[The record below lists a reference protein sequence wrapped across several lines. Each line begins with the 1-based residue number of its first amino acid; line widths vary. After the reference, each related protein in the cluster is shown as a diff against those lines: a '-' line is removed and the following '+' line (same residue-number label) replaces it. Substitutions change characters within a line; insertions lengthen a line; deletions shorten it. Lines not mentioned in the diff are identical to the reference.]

1 MVNERHEVV
10 TMAAVGIKEL
20 KAHLSTYVS
29 MARDGERIEVTD
41 RGKTVA
47 VLGPDD
53 REREI
58 LMDLVGKGLA
68 RWSERKPTLSFSTGR
83 VKGEPVSETIVRMR
97 G

>member
-1 MVNERHEVV
+1 M
-10 TMAAVGIKEL
+10 TTVGIKEL
-20 KAHLSTYVS
+20 KAHLSTYVR

-47 VLGPDD
+47 ILGPDD

-58 LMDLVGKGLA
+58 LMHLVDKGLA
-68 RWSERKPTLSFSTGR
+68 QWSGRKPELPR
-83 VKGEPVSETIVRMR
+83 PVRIDGEPLAKTVVDMR

>member
-1 MVNERHEVV
+1 
-10 TMAAVGIKEL
+10 MAAVGIKEL